1 MNKFASLAFAAALC
15 APAFAQK
22 MGMTNSNAP
31 TIEQTIM
38 AGDAKMSLNYTSIT
52 WASGKTMTAI
62 MDKEKGERA
71 RSRVNSTA
79 KDAPLGTFT
88 TSVDVTCGD
97 LKLAAGEYQVYYTI
111 NDKLEWQINFMGK
124 ETHTMTLPLMDSGEE
139 SKRLMMCLYAGEK
152 DGSAGVY
159 VSFGKKM
166 CMLTFAS
173 AGAGG
178 DAKKG

>member
-1 MNKFASLAFAAALC
+1 MSKFVSFALAAALC

-22 MGMTNSNAP
+22 MGMTNANAP
-31 TIEQTIM
+31 AIEQTIM

-52 WASGKTMTAI
+52 WSGGKTMTQI

-71 RSRVNSTA
+71 RTRVNSTA
-79 KDAPLGTFT
+79 KEAPLGTFT

-97 LKLAAGEYQVYYTI
+97 LKLAAGEYQVYFTI
-111 NDKLEWQINFMGK
+111 NDKLEWQINFQGK
-124 ETHTMTLPLMDSGEE
+124 ETHTMTLPLADSGEE
-139 SKRLMMCLYAGEK
+139 SKRLLMCLYAGDK

-166 CMLTFAS
+166 CMLTFAP
-173 AGAGG
+173 AAGG
-178 DAKKG
+178 DGKKG